1 MLKISKMMMDG
12 NLHLEEAMQPPARH
26 GQRQQTRNPSNTHW
40 LQSSTK
46 NLYLMNAL

>member
-1 MLKISKMMMDG
+1 MDG
-12 NLHLEEAMQPPARH
+12 NLHLGEAMRPLARH
-26 GQRQQTRNPSNTHW
+26 GQRQQTRNLSNTRW